1 MSKSTLDAH
10 THLRQPGQLYDYCY
24 FFIEVF
30 ERKGKKERKR
40 TGYFPESKLSAAPKN
55 IYMTKYASQDL

>member
-24 FFIEVF
+24 FFIKVF
-30 ERKGKKERKR
+30 ERKGKE
-40 TGYFPESKLSAAPKN
+40 EQAISQNLS
-55 IYMTKYASQDL
+55 YQ